1 MGVETRGINN
11 NNTKCTCVRYSAE
24 HLKITTSFNPHHN
37 PVRLVLAL
45 SLHKCENQGFERLTA
60 FTKTTELAGG

>member
-1 MGVETRGINN
+1 MGVETRGINNNN

-24 HLKITTSFNPHHN
+24 HLKIMTSFNPHHN

-45 SLHKCENQGFERLTA
+45 SPFINVK
-60 FTKTTELAGG
+60 TKA